1 MARGPAQNENGW
13 AEMDNSGRL
22 PALIYNS
29 VFPDVFRLLGS
40 LCRGFGT
47 GRPAGLHVRLEPARS
62 PRMSH
67 GTGGTALTYQG
78 GIPPET
84 IHACVGGNWEF
95 RRLLILNIMAP

>member
-1 MARGPAQNENGW
+1 
-13 AEMDNSGRL
+13 
-22 PALIYNS
+22 
-29 VFPDVFRLLGS
+29 
-40 LCRGFGT
+40 
-47 GRPAGLHVRLEPARS
+47 
-62 PRMSH
+62 MSH